1 MSVELLNRLLVVDLP
16 SNSIISWNATEP
28 RVAVAHVT
36 LWDVALRRSLVE
48 MSFSHQMPPCPAA
61 KVRALTS
68 TLPPTWGS
76 KCQKVAWERHTS
88 RSQVGA
94 CGLRLKAVCCFFF
107 FFFQR
112 FDALLYVC
120 WPRLFSTA
128 ALPLQGRGRDITL
141 SIRPYCLRRL
151 QPRQRDLSLWFMH
164 QVNIVLS
171 CLVWSAAYISCP
183 TFI

>member
-1 MSVELLNRLLVVDLP
+1 MKCHWAQSGRCPRHTVRRCTEAEPGWNVFLSPDASMPCCQSKSTHIHFASHMRVEVP
-16 SNSIISWNATEP
+16 KG
-28 RVAVAHVT
+28 
-36 LWDVALRRSLVE
+36 
-48 MSFSHQMPPCPAA
+48 C
-61 KVRALTS
+61 VRAPHFSLTS
-68 TLPPTWGS
+68 RRMWAA
-76 KCQKVAWERHTS
+76 VES
-88 RSQVGA
+88 RV
-94 CGLRLKAVCCFFF
+94 LFFF